1 MMKRFLPLLILTGL
15 LFGQVDIEWSKT
27 YGEELTE
34 RGRFVQQTNDGG
46 FAILGWKENYQ
57 GITDAWLIKTNGIGD
72 TLWTKTYGG
81 LNNVQAYAVKQT
93 VDGGYIIIGTKYYDS
108 QDLWL
113 IKTNENGDSLW
124 SKTYGGESTEQ
135 GRSVI
140 ETDDGGFL
148 LFGSTRSYTDSYRNF
163 WLIKTSSN
171 GDSLWSK
178 TYGGSDVDAGYYLIK
193 SSDSGYLLVGTTASY
208 GNGGTIYGTDIWLIK
223 INEDGDSLWS
233 QTYGGGGDEYCK
245 YIYQDDD
252 GGITIIANTESYGNG
267 ENDIWLIKADS
278 NGDSLWS
285 KTYGG
290 INDEFSSSIID
301 IGGSGYLIVGQTL
314 STGNGSS
321 DLWLIQIDENGDS
334 LWSKTYGG
342 EGWDYPYHAE
352 KTSDNGC
359 IIVGGYDSDND
370 SPDIWSL
377 KIAPITINNI
387 NQMDFPKEYVL
398 NQNYPNPFNPI
409 TTLRYD
415 LPENSYVNVTVYD
428 ILGREVRTLVKTTQ
442 DAGYRSVIWDATND
456 YGKPVS
462 AGVYLYQ
469 IQAGGF
475 VQTKKMVLLK

>member
-163 WLIKTSSN
+163 WLIKTS
-171 GDSLWSK
+171 
-178 TYGGSDVDAGYYLIK
+178 
-193 SSDSGYLLVGTTASY
+193 
-208 GNGGTIYGTDIWLIK
+208 
-223 INEDGDSLWS
+223 
-233 QTYGGGGDEYCK
+233 
-245 YIYQDDD
+245 
-252 GGITIIANTESYGNG
+252 
-267 ENDIWLIKADS
+267 S